1 MSTSKGAPDGAA
13 GPPAGRV
20 TTPAT
25 HLDAGLVHRWIA
37 ELDRRLRAAEAHLT
51 ELDAAIGDADHGTNM
66 TRGARA
72 ALAALADATGDGDPA
87 TEPAERA
94 APDTVAA
101 ARLVLTVGH
110 ALFRSIG
117 GASGPLYGT
126 WFSALGRSLPE
137 TADATPLELATALG
151 AALDAVQQLGA
162 AEVGDK
168 TMVDALAPAS
178 RQAREVASS
187 GADLAGMLRI
197 AAGAAEDG
205 AIATIPLRARRG
217 RASYLGARSEGH
229 QDPGATSAAIVLDAL
244 RTAAGA

>member
-1 MSTSKGAPDGAA
+1 VSTSKGAPDGATDPEA
-13 GPPAGRV
+13 GPLEA
-20 TTPAT
+20 PAT

-72 ALAALADATGDGDPA
+72 ALTALAEAASSEDPA
-87 TEPAERA
+87 STPTADA
-94 APDTVAA
+94 GAGTAGP
-101 ARLVLTVGH
+101 ARLVMTVGH
-110 ALFRSIG
+110 SLFRSVG

-126 WFSALGRSLPE
+126 WFNALGRSLPADE
-137 TADATPLELATALG
+137 DATPLELAMALG

>member
-1 MSTSKGAPDGAA
+1 MSTSKGAPEPAS
-13 GPPAGRV
+13 GPGGGPV
-20 TTPAT
+20 TTPST

-51 ELDAAIGDADHGTNM
+51 ELDAAIGDADHGANM

-72 ALAALADATGDGDPA
+72 AITALAEATGTADPRVQPP
-87 TEPAERA
+87 ESDEAESA
-94 APDTVAA
+94 AA
-101 ARLVLTVGH
+101 ARLVKAIGN
-110 ALFRSIG
+110 ALLRSIG

-126 WFSALGRSLPE
+126 WFSALGRSLPD
-137 TADATPLELATALG
+137 TGDATPLELATALG

-178 RQAREVASS
+178 RQAHEVASS

-229 QDPGATSAAIVLDAL
+229 QDPGATSAAILLDAL

>member
-1 MSTSKGAPDGAA
+1 MSNSDGVPDLNPGAGS
-13 GPPAGRV
+13 PPAMP
-20 TTPAT
+20 PAT
-25 HLDAGLVHRWIA
+25 HLDAPLVRRWIA
-37 ELDRRLRAAEAHLT
+37 EVDQRLQAAEARLT

-72 ALAALADATGDGDPA
+72 AIAALADHP
-87 TEPAERA
+87 E
-94 APDTVAA
+94 DTTA
-101 ARLVLTVGH
+101 ARLVAAVGH
-110 ALFRSIG
+110 SLSRSVG

-126 WFSALGRSLPE
+126 WFSALGRSLPAE
-137 TADATPLELATALG
+137 LPATAMELATALG

-168 TMVDALAPAS
+168 TMVDALSPAA
-178 RQAREVASS
+178 RQAHAVASS

-229 QDPGATSAAIVLDAL
+229 QDPGATSAAILLDAL
-244 RTAAGA
+244 RCAADA

>member
-1 MSTSKGAPDGAA
+1 MTSMDGVPDPTAGAGS
-13 GPPAGRV
+13 PPA
-20 TTPAT
+20 TAPAT
-25 HLDAGLVHRWIA
+25 HLDGGLVRRWIA
-37 ELDRRLRAAEAHLT
+37 ELAQRLRAAEARLT

-72 ALAALADATGDGDPA
+72 AMAALAEHD
-87 TEPAERA
+87 E
-94 APDTVAA
+94 DTAA
-101 ARLVLTVGH
+101 ARLVAAVGH
-110 ALFRSIG
+110 SLSRSVG

-126 WFSALGRSLPE
+126 WFNALGRSLPPE
-137 TADATPLELATALG
+137 LPATAMELATALG

-162 AEVGDK
+162 AELGDK
-168 TMVDALAPAS
+168 TMVDALAPAA
-178 RQAREVASS
+178 RQAREVAGS

-205 AIATIPLRARRG
+205 AVATIPLRARRG

-244 RTAAGA
+244 RDAADA

>member
-1 MSTSKGAPDGAA
+1 MSTSKGAPEGASGPRA
-13 GPPAGRV
+13 GPV
-20 TTPAT
+20 TAPAT
-25 HLDAGLVHRWIA
+25 RLDAELVHRWIT
-37 ELDRRLRAAEAHLT
+37 ELDRRLTAAEAHLT
-51 ELDAAIGDADHGTNM
+51 ELDAAIGDADHGANM

-72 ALAALADATGDGDPA
+72 ALAALAETAPAVGPGSDPTADAG
-87 TEPAERA
+87 AERI
-94 APDTVAA
+94 AA
-101 ARLVLTVGH
+101 ARLVMAVGH
-110 ALFRSIG
+110 ALFRSVG

-137 TADATPLELATALG
+137 AEAATPLELATALG

-178 RQAREVASS
+178 RQAQEVATS

-229 QDPGATSAAIVLDAL
+229 QDPGATSAAILLDAL

>member
-1 MSTSKGAPDGAA
+1 MSSSDGVPDPTAGADAPSA
-13 GPPAGRV
+13 

-25 HLDAGLVHRWIA
+25 HLDAGVVRRWIA
-37 ELDRRLRAAEAHLT
+37 ELDERLRGAEAHLT

-72 ALAALADATGDGDPA
+72 AIASLADHTEATP
-87 TEPAERA
+87 
-94 APDTVAA
+94 A
-101 ARLVLTVGH
+101 ARLVAAVGH
-110 ALFRSIG
+110 ALSRSVG

-126 WFSALGRSLPE
+126 WFNALGRSLPPE
-137 TADATPLELATALG
+137 VPATALELATALG

-162 AEVGDK
+162 AELGDK
-168 TMVDALAPAS
+168 TMVDALAPAA
-178 RQAREVASS
+178 RQAHEVAGS

-205 AIATIPLRARRG
+205 AIATIPLRARKG

-244 RTAAGA
+244 RCAADA

>member
-1 MSTSKGAPDGAA
+1 MSTSQGAPDGPVKPAA
-13 GPPAGRV
+13 RPA

-25 HLDAGLVHRWIA
+25 RLDAGLVHRWIA

-51 ELDAAIGDADHGTNM
+51 ELDAAIGDADHGANM

-72 ALAALADATGDGDPA
+72 AVAALADAARPE
-87 TEPAERA
+87 EPRAE
-94 APDTVAA
+94 APGNDEAETPA
-101 ARLVLTVGH
+101 ARLVKAIGH
-110 ALFRSIG
+110 SLSRSIG

-126 WFSALGRSLPE
+126 WFTALGRSLPE
-137 TADATPLELATALG
+137 ADPATPLELATALG

-178 RQAREVASS
+178 RQAYEVASS

-229 QDPGATSAAIVLDAL
+229 QDPGATSAAILLDAL

>member
-1 MSTSKGAPDGAA
+1 MSSTRGAPEGSSEPVA
-13 GPPAGRV
+13 GSAI
-20 TTPAT
+20 TPAT
-25 HLDAGLVHRWIA
+25 GLDAALVHRWIA

-51 ELDAAIGDADHGTNM
+51 ELDAAIGDADHGANM

-72 ALAALADATGDGDPA
+72 AVAALAEIVGSEDARGEAQEADAVESVTAAQLA
-87 TEPAERA
+87 TAIA
-94 APDTVAA
+94 
-101 ARLVLTVGH
+101 H
-110 ALFRSIG
+110 SLFRSIG

-126 WFSALGRSLPE
+126 WFSALGRSLPD
-137 TADATPLELATALG
+137 TGTATPLELAVALS
-151 AALDAVQQLGA
+151 AALDAVQHLGA

-178 RQAREVASS
+178 RRAHEAATS

-197 AAGAAEDG
+197 ATGAAEDG

-229 QDPGATSAAIVLDAL
+229 QDPGATSSAILLDAL

>member
-1 MSTSKGAPDGAA
+1 VSSTKGTPEGSSGPAVRAA
-13 GPPAGRV
+13 I
-20 TTPAT
+20 TPAT
-25 HLDAGLVHRWIA
+25 RLDASLVQRWIA
-37 ELDRRLRAAEAHLT
+37 ELERRLRAAEAHLT
-51 ELDAAIGDADHGTNM
+51 ELDAAIGDADHGANM

-72 ALAALADATGDGDPA
+72 AVAALADTASPAPPVGRSAGNDA
-87 TEPAERA
+87 TESA
-94 APDTVAA
+94 TA
-101 ARLVLTVGH
+101 ARLVKAIGH
-110 ALFRSIG
+110 SLSRSIG

-126 WFSALGRSLPE
+126 WFTALGRSLPE
-137 TADATPLELATALG
+137 SDATPLELATALR
-151 AALDAVQQLGA
+151 AALEAVQHLGA

-168 TMVDALAPAS
+168 TMVDALAPVS
-178 RQAREVASS
+178 LQALEVASS

-229 QDPGATSAAIVLDAL
+229 QDPGATSAAILLDAL

>member
-1 MSTSKGAPDGAA
+1 MSSPDGAPDPTPGA
-13 GPPAGRV
+13 GSPPA

-25 HLDAGLVHRWIA
+25 RLDADLVRRWIA
-37 ELDRRLRAAEAHLT
+37 ELDERLRGAEAHLT

-72 ALAALADATGDGDPA
+72 AIAALGDHVED
-87 TEPAERA
+87 TA
-94 APDTVAA
+94 AASLVAA
-101 ARLVLTVGH
+101 VGH
-110 ALFRSIG
+110 ALSRSVG

-126 WFSALGRSLPE
+126 WFTALGRSLPPE
-137 TADATPLELATALG
+137 LPATAMELATALG
-151 AALDAVQQLGA
+151 SALDAVQQLGA

-168 TMVDALAPAS
+168 TMVDALSPAAH
-178 RQAREVASS
+178 QAREIAGS

-244 RTAAGA
+244 RCAANA

>member
-1 MSTSKGAPDGAA
+1 VSSAKGAPEGSSVPTA
-13 GPPAGRV
+13 R
-20 TTPAT
+20 TTITPAT
-25 HLDAGLVHRWIA
+25 CLDAGLVHDWIA

-51 ELDAAIGDADHGTNM
+51 ELDAAIGDADHGANM

-72 ALAALADATGDGDPA
+72 AVAALADAAPEDPLREAPATDGD
-87 TEPAERA
+87 ER
-94 APDTVAA
+94 VGA
-101 ARLVLTVGH
+101 ARLVMAIGH
-110 ALFRSIG
+110 SLSRSIG

-137 TADATPLELATALG
+137 TDATPLELAVALR
-151 AALDAVQQLGA
+151 AALDAVQHLGA

-178 RQAREVASS
+178 QRAHEVASS

-197 AAGAAEDG
+197 AAGAAEEG
-205 AIATIPLRARRG
+205 ATATIPLRARRG

-229 QDPGATSAAIVLDAL
+229 QDPGATSSAILLDAL

>member
-1 MSTSKGAPDGAA
+1 MSTTKGAPNGPSGPAA
-13 GPPAGRV
+13 NAP

-25 HLDAGLVHRWIA
+25 DLDAGLVERWIT
-37 ELDRRLRAAEAHLT
+37 EVDRRLRAAESHLT
-51 ELDAAIGDADHGTNM
+51 ELDAAIGDADHGANM

-72 ALAALADATGDGDPA
+72 AVAAVA
-87 TEPAERA
+87 
-94 APDTVAA
+94 DTVGTGEPRTENPEAGPTTTAPA
-101 ARLVLTVGH
+101 ARLVMAIGH
-110 ALFRSIG
+110 SLSRSIG

-137 TADATPLELATALG
+137 TDAATPLELATALR
-151 AALDAVQQLGA
+151 AALDAVQHLGA

-178 RQAREVASS
+178 RQAYEVASS

-229 QDPGATSAAIVLDAL
+229 QDPGATSAAILLDAL

>member
-1 MSTSKGAPDGAA
+1 MSTPNGAPRASYPPGDG
-13 GPPAGRV
+13 PSS
-20 TTPAT
+20 TPST
-25 HLDAGLVHRWIA
+25 RLDPELVHRWMA
-37 ELDRRLRAAEAHLT
+37 EMDRRLRASEARLT
-51 ELDAAIGDADHGTNM
+51 ELDAAIGDADHGANM

-72 ALAALADATGDGDPA
+72 ALTAIGEQEGAS
-87 TEPAERA
+87 
-94 APDTVAA
+94 A
-101 ARLVLTVGH
+101 ARLISAVGH
-110 ALFRSIG
+110 ALSRSVG

-126 WFSALGRSLPE
+126 WFTALGRSLPE
-137 TADATPLELATALG
+137 DAPADPSDLALALV

-178 RQAREVASS
+178 RRAMDAARS
-187 GADLAGMLRI
+187 GADLAGVLRL
-197 AAGAAEDG
+197 AVGAAEDG
-205 AIATIPLRARRG
+205 ALATVPLRARRG